1 MNDKESRI
9 VPFTNP
15 LVRREESLQT
25 GLEVSSIEKA
35 LEKFDVRMFSD
46 LSRKSGKDIATISKI
61 ERIADDFEKKLEK
74 QRKER
79 FQTHSAV
86 MKNKAVTPLEIIIK
100 ETPLKQWYTTG
111 KTLGNLASIG
121 AKVALQLLKNKN
133 SEKLFRRLRIYE
145 IDLVR
150 LRIQRKY

>member
-1 MNDKESRI
+1 MNEKESRI

-15 LVRREESLQT
+15 LVRREDPLQT
-25 GLEVSSIEKA
+25 GLEVSSIGKA

-86 MKNKAVTPLEIIIK
+86 MKNEAVTPLEIIIK

>member
-1 MNDKESRI
+1 MNEKESRI

-15 LVRREESLQT
+15 LVRREEPSQT
-25 GLEVSSIEKA
+25 QLGVSSIEKA
-35 LEKFDVRMFSD
+35 LEKFDIRLLSD
-46 LSRKSGKDIATISKI
+46 LFRKSGRDIAAISKI
-61 ERIADDFEKKLEK
+61 ERTADDFEKKLEK

-79 FQTHSAV
+79 FQTHSMV
-86 MKNKAVTPLEIIIK
+86 MKSETVTPLEIIIK

-150 LRIQRKY
+150 LRIQKKH